1 MQCLWQRSTAAEPF
15 HSSIDTAWHFHVP
28 RCVVASYVQRCS
40 PMSDACL
47 PTNRARESPEL
58 QDRPARRRTALFNA
72 RRYASAVHA
81 VVMCPSVCPSVGQ
94 KPELY
99 PKRLEESSCHGGF
112 LPPLPRCVIRKFG
125 YLQKVTNISQSF
137 TYKMTAKINWHRYGT
152 KLLHCHPMYCR
163 RA

>member
-1 MQCLWQRSTAAEPF
+1 MAAEHRGRAISLVDRYCMALPC
-15 HSSIDTAWHFHVP
+15 STLC
-28 RCVVASYVQRCS
+28 RCVLCTALF
-40 PMSDACL
+40 SDVRRTPAGRRTE
-47 PTNRARESPEL
+47 PERESPEL

-112 LPPLPRCVIRKFG
+112 LPPVPRCVIKNLG
-125 YLQKVTNISQSF
+125 ISKLW
-137 TYKMTAKINWHRYGT
+137 TWKISTRQFDRVVNETR
-152 KLLHCHPMYCR
+152 
-163 RA
+163 